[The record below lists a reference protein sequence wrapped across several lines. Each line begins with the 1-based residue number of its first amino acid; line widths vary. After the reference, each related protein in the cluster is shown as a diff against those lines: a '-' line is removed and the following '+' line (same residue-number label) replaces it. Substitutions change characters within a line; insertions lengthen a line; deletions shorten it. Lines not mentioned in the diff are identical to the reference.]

1 MTAFYIEGRDLI
13 TERSRPVQFEGFHT
27 LEPVLPELLVPQSSW
42 FGPFSFGITMK
53 LEEEERNIG

>member
-1 MTAFYIEGRDLI
+1 MEGRDLI
-13 TERSRPVQFEGFHT
+13 TERSRPVQFEGFNT
-27 LEPVLPELLVPQSSW
+27 QKPVLPGLLVPRSSW

>member
-27 LEPVLPELLVPQSSW
+27 LEPVLPGLLVPQSSW
-42 FGPFSFGITMK
+42 PFSFGITMK